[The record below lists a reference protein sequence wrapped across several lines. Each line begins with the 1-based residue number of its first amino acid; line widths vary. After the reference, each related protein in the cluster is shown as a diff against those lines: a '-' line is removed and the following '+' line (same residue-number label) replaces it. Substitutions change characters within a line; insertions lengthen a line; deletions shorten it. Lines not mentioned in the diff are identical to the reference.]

1 MLKDDIVY
9 LIPYQPSSKTKEVEI
24 YKDID
29 LSLTAHPLTKDLTR
43 KVNAD
48 AIKRSLRHIFMWRK
62 WDIPFNANCHNHLMD
77 ILFELNTI
85 FTRAVIQSRS
95 EWLIKNYEPRV
106 EVVQVDVEPND
117 EESGYNISIIYI
129 IKNVRQEDNL
139 NLFLQRVR

>member
-1 MLKDDIVY
+1 MTQDELTY
-9 LIPYQPSSKTKEVEI
+9 LIPYQPSRKIKEVEI

-29 LSLTAHPLTKDLTR
+29 LALTVHPLTKDLTL

-48 AIKRSLRHIFMWRK
+48 AIKRSIRHIFMWRK
-62 WDIPFNANCHNHLMD
+62 WDIPFNADCHNHLMD

-85 FTRAVIQSRS
+85 FTSAIIKTRS
-95 EWLIKNYEPRV
+95 EWLLKTYEPRI
-106 EVVQVDVEPND
+106 EVLDIMVKTND
-117 EESGYNISIIYI
+117 EESGYDITITYI